1 MRVLATAK
9 SFGETDGGVQQ
20 RRVARVRLG
29 AVGQDVEQPE
39 QRPSLPPAP
48 PQPIRGPGLFQI
60 EVGKKPVRVLEELYH
75 RQRLAHAVVEQLV
88 VAHDCSEMNEERW
101 IEVHAVNE
109 YTTAGI
115 SEQLLFLRT

>member
-1 MRVLATAK
+1 MLVLAAAK

-20 RRVARVRLG
+20 RRVTRVRLG

-48 PQPIRGPGLFQI
+48 PQPIRGPGLL
-60 EVGKKPVRVLEELYH
+60 EVEVRKKPVRVLEELYH

-88 VAHDCSEMNEERW
+88 IAGDGSEMNEERW

-109 YTTAGI
+109 HSSARI
-115 SEQLLFLRT
+115 NEQLLFLRT